1 MAEALLNVLL
11 DQNVPLAVTDWLRAQ
26 RPEWTVE
33 HVNEL
38 GLQGKPDEYLYR
50 WAQEKGAIIITF
62 DEDFGDARLYALG
75 RHEGIIRLRIW
86 PTTVEHTEEA
96 LSRLLALLPASE
108 WRRSLIIIDDQKIRV
123 RKG

>member
-1 MAEALLNVLL
+1 MAEAPLNVLL
-11 DQNVPLAVTDWLRAQ
+11 DQNVPLAVADWLRTQ
-26 RPEWTVE
+26 RPDWTVE

-50 WAQEKGAIIITF
+50 WAQEKRAIIITF

-96 LSRLLALLPASE
+96 LSRLLALLPVSE
-108 WRRSLIIIDDQKIRV
+108 WRKSLIIIDDQKIRV
-123 RKG
+123 RRG

>member
-1 MAEALLNVLL
+1 MAEAPLNVLL
-11 DQNVPLAVTDWLRAQ
+11 DQKVPLAVADWLRAQ
-26 RPEWTVE
+26 RPHGTVE

-62 DEDFGDARLYALG
+62 DEDFGDARLYPLG

-86 PTTVEHTEEA
+86 PTTIEHTEEA

-108 WRRSLIIIDDQKIRV
+108 WRKSLIIVDDQKIRV